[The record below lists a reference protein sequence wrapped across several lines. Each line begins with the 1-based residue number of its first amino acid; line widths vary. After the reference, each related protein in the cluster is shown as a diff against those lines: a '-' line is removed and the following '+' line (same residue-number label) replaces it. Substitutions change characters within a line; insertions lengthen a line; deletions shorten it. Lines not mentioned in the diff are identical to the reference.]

1 MTSVQTALSSHSAC
15 FICRERHRSL
25 HRIKKKDVI
34 HAYKSH
40 KIYIKHHARV
50 CDAHFDDDGLIRKE
64 EFSAIPTKNIIY
76 SQDTIKMFDTL
87 CQTNESLFDQ
97 FRNIKNLE
105 EEHCMKITN
114 LTKRQ
119 FFEFSEFIET
129 VYDTKHRTKHQL
141 TALYLFWLKTGNT
154 QKNLALSFGN
164 FSKQRQISRFLNQI
178 RFAIHKEFVPI
189 FLGAQN
195 DREFYLRFNTLMTQ
209 NIFELDPDV
218 LVLVA
223 DGTYCK
229 IQKSNNNDFQYKT
242 YSGQKKDSLFKPF
255 IICCADGYI
264 IDCYGPFAANDNDSK
279 ILNYI
284 IETDEELRKLL
295 LPNKTMF
302 LIDRGKLRQ
311 FFL

>member
-1 MTSVQTALSSHSAC
+1 
-15 FICRERHRSL
+15 
-25 HRIKKKDVI
+25 
-34 HAYKSH
+34 
-40 KIYIKHHARV
+40 
-50 CDAHFDDDGLIRKE
+50 
-64 EFSAIPTKNIIY
+64 
-76 SQDTIKMFDTL
+76 
-87 CQTNESLFDQ
+87 
-97 FRNIKNLE
+97 
-105 EEHCMKITN
+105 
-114 LTKRQ
+114 
-119 FFEFSEFIET
+119 
-129 VYDTKHRTKHQL
+129 
-141 TALYLFWLKTGNT
+141 
-154 QKNLALSFGN
+154 
-164 FSKQRQISRFLNQI
+164 
-178 RFAIHKEFVPI
+178 
-189 FLGAQN
+189 
-195 DREFYLRFNTLMTQ
+195 MTQ

-229 IQKSNNNDFQYKT
+229 IQKSNNNGFQYKT

-255 IICCADGYI
+255 IICCADGHI

>member
-1 MTSVQTALSSHSAC
+1 
-15 FICRERHRSL
+15 
-25 HRIKKKDVI
+25 
-34 HAYKSH
+34 
-40 KIYIKHHARV
+40 
-50 CDAHFDDDGLIRKE
+50 
-64 EFSAIPTKNIIY
+64 
-76 SQDTIKMFDTL
+76 
-87 CQTNESLFDQ
+87 
-97 FRNIKNLE
+97 
-105 EEHCMKITN
+105 
-114 LTKRQ
+114 
-119 FFEFSEFIET
+119 
-129 VYDTKHRTKHQL
+129 
-141 TALYLFWLKTGNT
+141 
-154 QKNLALSFGN
+154 
-164 FSKQRQISRFLNQI
+164 
-178 RFAIHKEFVPI
+178 
-189 FLGAQN
+189 
-195 DREFYLRFNTLMTQ
+195 MTQ